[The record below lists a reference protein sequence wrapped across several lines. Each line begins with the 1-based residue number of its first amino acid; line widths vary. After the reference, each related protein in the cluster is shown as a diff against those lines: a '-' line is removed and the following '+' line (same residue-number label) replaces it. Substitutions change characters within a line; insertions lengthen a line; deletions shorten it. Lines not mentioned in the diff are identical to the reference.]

1 MVGSEELAYD
11 ETLPDFC
18 RLELPD
24 DCSGAGYLDGLHG
37 PLLEESTLPY
47 KRLFGLR
54 GRAAKA
60 SE

>member
-1 MVGSEELAYD
+1 MVCSEELPYD

-24 DCSGAGYLDGLHG
+24 DGADTGYLDGLHG

-54 GRAAKA
+54 ERCAKA